1 MSSNDFQP
9 AVQKL
14 QKLLQLRYD
23 LRSAIEISIKNA
35 DLEKIKTLKGFIN
48 YINSILIHVPSEKE
62 LMPSVRD
69 FYYVLS
75 KSPDDILK
83 KDPAFN
89 KWINDFVLE
98 RGSFM
103 DSVESTKTLKT
114 FFKNK
119 KYKIEDYV
127 VSPGGWLNYNQ
138 FLARHIKPGKRPI
151 AERCNDKII
160 VSPCDS
166 VYMGEHPI
174 TEDST
179 ITAKG
184 KTYSITQLLQGSKY
198 KKEFKNGI
206 FTHTFLEVTDYHRFH
221 VPVSG
226 KIKEVLKIPATTWIT
241 EKREVDGTV
250 KDEDD
255 VGFQFNHTR
264 ALIIIDSPVGYVAVI
279 PIGMGHISSVNIIAE
294 KGTKLV
300 KGEELGYFA
309 FGGSDIIIL
318 FQKDK
323 VNLHVRKNKKFKM
336 GEKIGEAITTINCS

>member
-1 MSSNDFQP
+1 MTTQP
-9 AVQKL
+9 SVQKL
-14 QKLLQLRYD
+14 KKLLDSRED
-23 LRSAIEISIKNA
+23 LRSAVEISIKNA
-35 DLEKIKTLKGFIN
+35 DLEKIRSLKGFLN
-48 YINSILIHVPSEKE
+48 YINNILIHVPTEKE

-75 KSPDDILK
+75 KSPGDILR

-98 RGSFM
+98 RGNFM
-103 DSVESTKTLKT
+103 DSTESTKTLKT
-114 FFKNK
+114 FIENK

-127 VSPGGWLNYNQ
+127 VPPSGWLTYNQ
-138 FLARHIKPGKRPI
+138 FLARYIKPGKRPI
-151 AERCNDKII
+151 EERCNDEII

-166 VYMGEHPI
+166 MYMGERDI

-179 ITAKG
+179 IVAKG
-184 KTYSITQLLQGSKY
+184 KTYSIVDLLEGSKY

-206 FTHTFLEVTDYHRFH
+206 FTHTFLAVTDYHRFH

-241 EKREVDGTV
+241 EKRELDGTV

-264 ALIIIDSPVGYVAVI
+264 GHIIIDSPVGYVAVI
-279 PIGMGHISSVNIIAE
+279 AIGMGHISSVNMTVEEGI
-294 KGTKLV
+294 KLV
-300 KGEELGYFA
+300 KGEEFGYFA
-309 FGGSDIIIL
+309 FGGSDMIIL
-318 FQKDK
+318 FQKNK
-323 VNLHVRKNKKFKM
+323 VKLHVRKNKYFKM
-336 GEKIGEAITTINCS
+336 GEKIGKAID